1 MTEPKQ
7 DDLLQA
13 LRTVNEPDLG
23 VDLVTLDMISGL
35 SANEAGKVA
44 LRLSLSAPNDPAAE
58 EICAAVVAALSAVD
72 GVTDVDVEADFVVT
86 ASGLPN
92 AERLGAVHN
101 IIGVGAG
108 KGGVGKTT
116 VAVNLAVALAAA
128 GARVGLLDADIYGPS
143 VPIMLGAVGEAA
155 RVDGNGKIL
164 PIEAHGI
171 RFMSMGLLVKAED
184 AVVWRG
190 PMIGRAVS
198 QFVDDVAWGELDYL
212 IVDLPPGTGDV
223 VLSLS
228 QTIPMSG
235 ALVVATPQDVAF
247 ADVTRAVRM
256 FRMLKVELLGLVE
269 NMSYFLCPDNGKK
282 YAIFGESR
290 TANHCA
296 EQDLILLGSLPL
308 DMAVSP
314 NADRGQPIATAE
326 PDSAQAQH
334 WAAIAGRV
342 AKRQAVLNYLRSGA
356 TGRHDEFFAAVPE
369 H

>member
-1 MTEPKQ
+1 M
-7 DDLLQA
+7 
-13 LRTVNEPDLG
+13 LG
-23 VDLVTLDMISGL
+23 
-35 SANEAGKVA
+35 
-44 LRLSLSAPNDPAAE
+44 
-58 EICAAVVAALSAVD
+58 
-72 GVTDVDVEADFVVT
+72 
-86 ASGLPN
+86 
-92 AERLGAVHN
+92 
-101 IIGVGAG
+101 
-108 KGGVGKTT
+108 
-116 VAVNLAVALAAA
+116 AA
-128 GARVGLLDADIYGPS
+128 GA
-143 VPIMLGAVGEAA
+143 AA

-212 IVDLPPGTGDV
+212 VVDLPPGTGDV

-228 QTIPMSG
+228 QTIPLSG

-256 FRMLKVELLGLVE
+256 FRMLKVEMLGLVE
-269 NMSYFLCPDNGKK
+269 NMAYFLCPDNGKR

-296 EQDLILLGSLPL
+296 EQDLLLLGSLPL

-326 PDSAQAQH
+326 ANSEQAQL
-334 WAAIAGRV
+334 WAGIAGRV
-342 AKRQAVLNYLRSGA
+342 AKRQAVLNHQRSGA
-356 TGRHDEFFAAVPE
+356 IDQHKDFFAAVPE

>member
-1 MTEPKQ
+1 MTEPKH
-7 DDLLQA
+7 DALIEA
-13 LRTVNEPDLG
+13 LRSINEPDLG
-23 VDLVTLDMISGL
+23 ADLVSLQMI
-35 SANEAGKVA
+35 AA
-44 LRLSLSAPNDPAAE
+44 LQADDQGRVSVRLKLTSPLDPAAD
-58 EICAAVVAALSAVD
+58 EIGVAVTSALSAVAD
-72 GVTDVDVEADFVVT
+72 VRSVDIETDFEVTR
-86 ASGLPN
+86 SGLPN
-92 AERLGAVHN
+92 ADRLPTVRN
-101 IIGVGAG
+101 IVGVGAG

-116 VAVNLAVALAAA
+116 VAVNLAVSLAAA
-128 GARVGLLDADIYGPS
+128 GARVGLLDADVYGPS
-143 VPIMLGAVGEAA
+143 VPIMLGATDASA
-155 RVDGNGKIL
+155 RVDANGKIL

-171 RFMSMGLLVKAED
+171 RFMSMGLLVKPED

-190 PMIGRAVS
+190 PMIGRAVA

-228 QTIPMSG
+228 QTIPLSG
-235 ALVVATPQDVAF
+235 AVVVATPQDVAF

-256 FRMLKVELLGLVE
+256 FRMLKVEMLGLIE

-290 TANHCA
+290 TARHCA
-296 EQDLILLGSLPL
+296 AHDLRLLGSLPL

-326 PDSAQAQH
+326 DADEQVGL
-334 WAAIAGRV
+334 WKDIAGRV
-342 AKRQAVLNYLRSGA
+342 AKQQAVLNHRRSGSA
-356 TGRHDEFFAAVPE
+356 DQHKDFFAAVPE